1 MGFHYFFRIND
12 VYAFWGYKVML
23 FYCLLFLSFNA
34 FGFIGGTGIN
44 GNDVVEVYHKY
55 IDSENEK
62 LLDSILLRLRT
73 KHITFKEDSINSK
86 VLYLRGVKNLKLL
99 RYQKAIKYYLQA
111 YKLAENYRDY
121 LLLGLVKN
129 DLGVISSKMNR
140 DIKITEVYYKEAI
153 DYFKKSDRKDQ
164 ELDTNYNLTILNK
177 KNKNCKNVLEYSKL
191 CIDLIKKTKKNLLY

>member
-1 MGFHYFFRIND
+1 
-12 VYAFWGYKVML
+12 ML